1 MELKERAT
9 PLSGGCCSDRELSSS
24 NRSQDNSS
32 SDTYGRIE
40 PGLDPALILLFRLK
54 LIQVEESKE

>member
-32 SDTYGRIE
+32 SDSYGRTE
-40 PGLDPALILLFRLK
+40 PGLYPALILLFRLK